1 MDATRLVPGVAAPP
15 PCKRALVVEREFEAL
30 TCVRAILVAANFEV
44 HCAGGPGEARRLL
57 AAHDYDVV
65 VANLELGSEGRN
77 TALDIVACARERNP
91 MARLVVLANGACDLT
106 DDERASFGAVTL
118 RPKAG
123 DFEMLREHMDTIVRT
138 SAETAP
144 W

>member
-1 MDATRLVPGVAAPP
+1 MDAARLAPGVAAPL
-15 PCKRALVVEREFEAL
+15 PCKRALVVEEEFEAL
-30 TCVRAILVAANFEV
+30 SCVRALLVAADFEV

-57 AAHDYDVV
+57 AAHRYDVV
-65 VANLELGSEGRN
+65 VADLELGSEGRN
-77 TALDIVACARERNP
+77 TGLDIVACARERNP
-91 MARLVVLANGACDLT
+91 TARVVVLANGRCDLT

-123 DFEMLREHMDTIVRT
+123 EFEMLREHMDTIVRAST
-138 SAETAP
+138 EAEP